1 MNNVKSFA
9 DKIVWLVAIA
19 GTIILALIVI
29 LMIRER
35 RYEIGVLLSL
45 GESRWKIVAQF
56 FAEMVMV
63 LIVSVVLAGFG
74 GKFVGNKLG
83 DQLVSQ
89 QTTTA
94 TTTTSSTSQ
103 QGQPG
108 GGGGN
113 TGGSKPSG
121 NMPSGGGQT
130 GNASATTD
138 TNLDINVTVMDL
150 VELGGF
156 GLAIMFLSIM
166 LASGGILRLQP
177 KKVLID

>member
-1 MNNVKSFA
+1 M
-9 DKIVWLVAIA
+9 
-19 GTIILALIVI
+19 
-29 LMIRER
+29 
-35 RYEIGVLLSL
+35 
-45 GESRWKIVAQF
+45 
-56 FAEMVMV
+56 
-63 LIVSVVLAGFG
+63 
-74 GKFVGNKLG
+74 
-83 DQLVSQ
+83 
-89 QTTTA
+89 
-94 TTTTSSTSQ
+94 
-103 QGQPG
+103 
-108 GGGGN
+108 GN

>member
-108 GGGGN
+108 GGGGALVV
-113 TGGSKPSG
+113 TLVVASQAAICLVVAVRLV
-121 NMPSGGGQT
+121 MPVPRPT
-130 GNASATTD
+130 RT
-138 TNLDINVTVMDL
+138 
-150 VELGGF
+150 
-156 GLAIMFLSIM
+156 
-166 LASGGILRLQP
+166 
-177 KKVLID
+177 

>member
-1 MNNVKSFA
+1 
-9 DKIVWLVAIA
+9 
-19 GTIILALIVI
+19 
-29 LMIRER
+29 
-35 RYEIGVLLSL
+35 
-45 GESRWKIVAQF
+45 
-56 FAEMVMV
+56 VMV

-108 GGGGN
+108 GGGAPSGN
-113 TGGSKPSG
+113 AGGSKPSG
-121 NMPSGGGQT
+121 NMPGGGQNGGT
-130 GNASATTD
+130 ASATAKTD
-138 TNLDINVTVMDL
+138 LDINVTVMDL